1 MAESLFSTSTNTQA
15 KLKAGFQ
22 GFAGSGKT
30 FTATT
35 LMIGLIHYMRKLEL
49 AEGNKPLYFIDTE
62 TGSDWL
68 APIIR
73 SNAIELRV
81 LKSRAFK
88 DLIPA
93 VREAEEQGAGLIVDS
108 ITHFWTEFVEAYK
121 RRKNR
126 TRLEFQDWGWLKPEW
141 AKFTD
146 VYVNSNLHMIICGR
160 AGYEYEYNVDE
171 DTGKKELQKSGVRM
185 KAESEIGFE
194 PSLLIMM
201 ERNVDPRTLQVHRTA
216 NVLKDRS
223 TLIDG
228 QAFNNPTFET
238 FLPHIQFLNL
248 GGTQMGVDLS
258 RTSESMVGELGSPER
273 PSWKYEQEQKEILLE
288 KIQALFVKAD
298 LSGQS
303 KEGKKEIMRLLER
316 HFHTTSWKEV
326 EGYTLGV
333 LKHGHDALAKDLFPD
348 APSNGNGATATSGEG
363 EVVATG
369 GGASTEATASS

>member
-15 KLKAGFQ
+15 RLKAGFQ

-30 FTATT
+30 FTATA
-35 LMIGLIHYMRKLEL
+35 LMIGLIHYMREL
-49 AEGNKPLYFIDTE
+49 KIPEGDRPLYFIDTE

-73 SNAIELRV
+73 ANNIELRV

-88 DLIPA
+88 DLVPA
-93 VREAEEQGAGLIVDS
+93 VREAEESGSGLIVDS
-108 ITHFWTEFVEAYK
+108 VTHFWTEFVESYK
-121 RRKNR
+121 KRKNR

-194 PSLLIMM
+194 PSLLVMM

-216 NVLKDRS
+216 NILKDRS

-228 QAFNNPTFET
+228 RAFNNPTFDT
-238 FLPHIQFLNL
+238 FKPHIQFLNL

-258 RTSESMVGELGSPER
+258 RTSESMVGEMGSPER
-273 PSWKYEQEQKEILLE
+273 PSWRYEQEQKEIVLE
-288 KIQALFVKAD
+288 KIQALFTKND

-303 KEGKKEIMRLLER
+303 KEGKKEIVRLIDK
-316 HFHTTSWKEV
+316 HFMTTSGKEV
-326 EGYTLGV
+326 EGFTLAV
-333 LKHGHDALAKDLFPD
+333 LKHGLAELEKEF
-348 APSNGNGATATSGEG
+348 APEPPPTEPTQTEPAQAI
-363 EVVATG
+363 
-369 GGASTEATASS
+369 AS